1 MLASCL
7 ADLHKRAFE
16 GGGSLGRRIVA
27 SREGVGALAH
37 GQADYRLR
45 ARLLMA
51 YPGRPV
57 LTALP
62 EFQGSATVR
71 QSAEQR
77 ARLLAFAAE
86 QYQAGRSLRQIAE
99 LTDRS
104 QSAVRRALRQAGV
117 QSRASGAPST
127 TG

>member
-1 MLASCL
+1 MLASCF
-7 ADLHKRAFE
+7 ADLRKRAFE

-27 SREGVGALAH
+27 SREGVGARGD
-37 GQADYRLR
+37 GQGDYRLR
-45 ARLLMA
+45 AGLLMA

-77 ARLLAFAAE
+77 ARLLEFAAE

-127 TG
+127 TE